1 MSVQKL
7 KTVGYG
13 KNKSKFPNSGTLEL
27 YNLAIFHTILI
38 TQVALKMDIF
48 LYFKSK

>member
-13 KNKSKFPNSGTLEL
+13 KNKSKLPNSGTIDL
-27 YNLAIFHTILI
+27 YNFAFFHAILI
-38 TQVALKMDIF
+38 TQVALKMEIF
-48 LYFKSK
+48 LSFKTK